1 MPPPGAEGDMPPP
14 GAEGDMPPPGAEGDM
29 PPPGAEGDMPPPG
42 ADGDMPPSES
52 GDDFGDAL
60 NGALGTQDGDPGGDF
75 TEGDAG
81 MDTAINEGA
90 QSGSPDEHIQ
100 EEPAEGGFG
109 DDGMGDMDEPDAD
122 DVGDGMGDT

>member
-1 MPPPGAEGDMPPP
+1 MPPPGAEGDMPPS
-14 GAEGDMPPPGAEGDM
+14 E
-29 PPPGAEGDMPPPG
+29 
-42 ADGDMPPSES
+42 PS
-52 GDDFGDAL
+52 DDFGDAL

-90 QSGSPDEHIQ
+90 QSGSSGEHIQ

-109 DDGMGDMDEPDAD
+109 DDGIGEMDEPDAD
-122 DVGDGMGDT
+122 EVGDGMGDSYP